1 MDNTRVSITI
11 DTPAPDVLSFTLE
24 AADGTL
30 LDRIE
35 VPYRGPVDNL
45 LLTGIDNLL
54 NKHRLHKFAL
64 NAVRHGQ
71 GIDKNSSLYRMVQSF
86 ATAITAA
93 EKRP

>member
-1 MDNTRVSITI
+1 MDNTVSITV
-11 DTPAPDVLSFTLE
+11 DTPEPGILTLALDTLSGE
-24 AADGTL
+24 
-30 LDRIE
+30 RIDE
-35 VPYRGPVDNL
+35 VRMPYQGPVDNL

-64 NAVRHGQ
+64 KAVRQGQ